1 MEYNPLQTPRPTSRT
16 ITGSTTQNEGG
27 VYSDEYIDSDDE
39 DDDPFEADEHDEV
52 ASQADSSETD
62 FAQVNLP
69 RGDETFPFSESV
81 VQQDIRQVD
90 DLMNSSQLE
99 PTSASLASAPL
110 IVPDQCPGTHTDR
123 QTPLKAHST
132 VLIRGVAYN
141 TYRALLYYIYTDNI
155 VFAPLS
161 SCFVSSRLI
170 TTSPSFP
177 SSPRSEDIP
186 PPASVSKKATYTDSA
201 TSRKEWVR
209 DWMKHNPGH
218 PAPCSAKA
226 IYREADRLNLSDL
239 KARAAQHVFQSLTV
253 ENIAYE
259 VFSPFASIF
268 EEIRKVEIDFF
279 LKNWQEIRTS
289 DAMKKVWHQIRI
301 GRHPGFEEVWPT
313 IAMSLEFKPDTP
325 VSPTARSDAPPS
337 TGRE

>member
-1 MEYNPLQTPRPTSRT
+1 MLGSDFAEGVMEYNPLQTPRPTGRT

-69 RGDETFPFSESV
+69 RGDETLPFSESV

-141 TYRALLYYIYTDNI
+141 TYRALLYYVGDNI
-155 VFAPLS
+155 
-161 SCFVSSRLI
+161 
-170 TTSPSFP
+170 
-177 SSPRSEDIP
+177 
-186 PPASVSKKATYTDSA
+186 
-201 TSRKEWVR
+201 
-209 DWMKHNPGH
+209 
-218 PAPCSAKA
+218 
-226 IYREADRLNLSDL
+226 
-239 KARAAQHVFQSLTV
+239 
-253 ENIAYE
+253 
-259 VFSPFASIF
+259 
-268 EEIRKVEIDFF
+268 
-279 LKNWQEIRTS
+279 
-289 DAMKKVWHQIRI
+289 
-301 GRHPGFEEVWPT
+301 
-313 IAMSLEFKPDTP
+313 
-325 VSPTARSDAPPS
+325 
-337 TGRE
+337 